1 MKLSFILNDVPVTVE
16 IEPADL
22 LADVLRDR
30 LGLTGTKKGCGQGEC
45 GACTVILDGKA
56 VNSCM
61 VPAARVEGS
70 RVVTIEG
77 LKTAGTPHPI
87 QQAFIAA
94 GAIQCGFCTPGMI
107 LSAKAL
113 LDEKQHPTKEEIR
126 TALAGN
132 ICRCTGYVKIEQAVE
147 LAACALALTEGGE
160 ADEGGR

>member
-1 MKLSFILNDVPVTVE
+1 MKLSFVLNEVPVCVE
-16 IEPADL
+16 IEPFDL

-45 GACTVILDGKA
+45 GACTVIVDGKA

-61 VPAARVEGS
+61 IPAARVEGC
-70 RVVTIEG
+70 RVITIEG
-77 LKTAGTPHPI
+77 LQKAGKPHPI
-87 QQAFIAA
+87 QQAFIDA

-107 LSAKAL
+107 LSTKAL
-113 LDEKQHPTKEEIR
+113 LDEKPHPTSEEIR

-147 LAACALALTEGGE
+147 LAARALALLEGGDP
-160 ADEGGR
+160 DEG

>member
-1 MKLSFILNDVPVTVE
+1 MKLSFILNEVPVWVE
-16 IEPADL
+16 IEPLDL

-45 GACTVILDGKA
+45 GACTVIVDGKA

-61 VPAARVEGS
+61 IPAARVEGCH
-70 RVVTIEG
+70 VITIEG
-77 LKTAGTPHPI
+77 LQKAGKPHPI
-87 QQAFIAA
+87 QQAFIDA

-107 LSAKAL
+107 LSTKAL
-113 LDEKQHPTKEEIR
+113 LDEKPHPTSEEIR

-147 LAACALALTEGGE
+147 LAARALALLEGGDP
-160 ADEGGR
+160 DEG

>member
-1 MKLSFILNDVPVTVE
+1 MKLSFILNEVPVRVE
-16 IEPADL
+16 IEPPDL

-61 VPAARVEGS
+61 VPAARVEGR

-77 LKTAGTPHPI
+77 LKTAGKPHPI
-87 QQAFIAA
+87 QQAFIDA

-107 LSAKAL
+107 FRPRRCSMRS
-113 LDEKQHPTKEEIR
+113 PTRRER
-126 TALAGN
+126 RSGQLWRA
-132 ICRCTGYVKIEQAVE
+132 ICAAVPG
-147 LAACALALTEGGE
+147 T
-160 ADEGGR
+160 

>member
-1 MKLSFILNDVPVTVE
+1 MKLSFILNEVPVRVE
-16 IEPADL
+16 IEPPDL

-61 VPAARVEGS
+61 VPAARVEGR

-77 LKTAGTPHPI
+77 LKTAGKPHPI
-87 QQAFIAA
+87 QQAFIDA

-113 LDEKQHPTKEEIR
+113 LDEKPHPTREEIR

-132 ICRCTGYVKIEQAVE
+132 LCRCTGYDNIVKAIL
-147 LAACALALTEGGE
+147 LAASRMGGNRN
-160 ADEGGR
+160 GQ